1 MNCCNLCQ
9 RKDFK
14 FMRNYLLL
22 YIGILVYSFCSIMD
36 KLASMY
42 PFMSLRFCL
51 FYGCGLLFLALYAV
65 IWQQVLKC
73 LPLTTAYAN
82 RPLAM
87 LFCLLWGKLLFN
99 EVITWNMLLGA
110 IIILLGIRMVG
121 KADEL

>member
-1 MNCCNLCQ
+1 
-9 RKDFK
+9 
-14 FMRNYLLL
+14 MRNYFLL

-51 FYGCGLLFLALYAV
+51 FYGSGLLFLALYAV
-65 IWQQVLKC
+65 IWQQILKR
-73 LPLTTAYAN
+73 LPLTRAYAN
-82 RPLAM
+82 RPLVM
-87 LFCLLWGKLLFN
+87 LLCMLWGKLLFD

-110 IIILLGIRMVG
+110 VIILLGIRMVG